1 MKPRLLILL
10 LALFL
15 GSTGMARA
23 QQPGDWRKFVEQLAE
38 EGMNEASIEKMYEEL
53 LQLEN
58 DPINLNTVTREQL
71 ENFPLLSMEE
81 ADAIFHFLEKNRPIY
96 TLFELR
102 NVPYLDLKTVGM
114 ILPFFHIGETEKKET
129 RLQANDLL
137 KYGRHEA
144 QLRFDKTL
152 TQRAGYGEFPDS
164 LLARYPNR
172 KYRGEDFYTSLR
184 YSFGY
189 RNKMQIG
196 VTAEKDAGELHPDA
210 SPQHRARRR
219 SRRPG
224 GAE

>member
-96 TLFELR
+96 TL
-102 NVPYLDLKTVGM
+102 TWQ
-114 ILPFFHIGETEKKET
+114 T
-129 RLQANDLL
+129 
-137 KYGRHEA
+137 
-144 QLRFDKTL
+144 
-152 TQRAGYGEFPDS
+152 
-164 LLARYPNR
+164 
-172 KYRGEDFYTSLR
+172 
-184 YSFGY
+184 
-189 RNKMQIG
+189 
-196 VTAEKDAGELHPDA
+196 
-210 SPQHRARRR
+210 
-219 SRRPG
+219 
-224 GAE
+224 